1 MVAMA
6 NRQSVLPTIKRPSCE
21 DPSTVLYL
29 YERVEKSVEIIEG
42 LKAQNRSL
50 LETNQQ
56 LQVKIGELEAEVDR
70 VRGTLAIHVVTVHR
84 GGGG

>member
-6 NRQSVLPTIKRPSCE
+6 NRQSGLPTIKRPSCE

-56 LQVKIGELEAEVDR
+56 L
-70 VRGTLAIHVVTVHR
+70 
-84 GGGG
+84 